1 MTKEKKKLRM
11 VKEGDGGGV
20 PTPVSKLDDEEL
32 SSLSMGKYKVF
43 TNGAEEKDLKG
54 KYLAVNT
61 DHLVSVFP
69 LEDKTVL
76 FSAGGNSWTI
86 AEDFATVLKR
96 LNSNYQTSPS
106 KDKKD

>member
-1 MTKEKKKLRM
+1 M
-11 VKEGDGGGV
+11 VNPGEGGGV
-20 PTPVSKLDDEEL
+20 PTPVSKVDDTEL

-54 KYLAVNT
+54 KYIAINI

-69 LEDKTVL
+69 MEDQTVL
-76 FSAGGNSWTI
+76 FSTTGNSWTV

-96 LNSNYQTSPS
+96 LNA
-106 KDKKD
+106 DI

>member
-1 MTKEKKKLRM
+1 MAKDKKLRM
-11 VKEGDGGGV
+11 VKEGEGGGV
-20 PTPVSKLDDEEL
+20 PTPVSKLDDTEL

-54 KYLAVNT
+54 KFLAVNT

-69 LEDKTVL
+69 MEDKTIL
-76 FSAGGNSWTI
+76 FSSSGNSWTV

-96 LNSNYQTSPS
+96 LNA
-106 KDKKD
+106 DI

>member
-1 MTKEKKKLRM
+1 MAKKEKNLRM
-11 VKEGDGGGV
+11 VKKGEGGGV
-20 PTPVSKLDDEEL
+20 PTPVSKLDDTEL
-32 SSLSMGKYKVF
+32 ASLSTGKYKVF

-69 LEDKTVL
+69 MEDKTVL
-76 FSAGGNSWTI
+76 FSSSGNSWTV

-96 LNSNYQTSPS
+96 LNA
-106 KDKKD
+106 DI